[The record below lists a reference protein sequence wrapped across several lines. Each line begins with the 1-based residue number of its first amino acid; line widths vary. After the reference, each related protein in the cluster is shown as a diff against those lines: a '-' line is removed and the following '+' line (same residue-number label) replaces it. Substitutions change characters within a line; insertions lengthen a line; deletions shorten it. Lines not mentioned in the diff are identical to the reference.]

1 MSLLRK
7 TDLKKHMAP
16 AIKRRVPPP
25 SSLAAAVGIAPNS
38 SVAELPSK
46 EVAQTLGTHP
56 SEDQASIKSKSD
68 RA

>member
-16 AIKRRVPPP
+16 AIKRRVSPP
-25 SSLAAAVGIAPNS
+25 SSLAAEAGIAPNS
-38 SVAELPSK
+38 GVSELPSK
-46 EVAQTLGTHP
+46 EVAQTSGAHR
-56 SEDQASIKSKSD
+56 SEDLASIKSKSD